1 MKVASGDGEIV
12 VLSDVGDRCVF
23 AVRVGSRC
31 DSLVL
36 WKAGRDAI
44 GLFLYQK
51 SWSEGIFILSGMLTV
66 STFKK
71 RGRVGALDVPSIESP
86 ESVSCIFCPKIERI
100 LAVRCILIQ
109 GSCCSEAANSAIQKV
124 GDQPH
129 VEIFCS
135 RFRRCNWTTTFVL
148 KEVLRPGLY
157 MDIPE

>member
-44 GLFLYQK
+44 GLFVYQK

-66 STFKK
+66 SAFKK
-71 RGRVGALDVPSIESP
+71 RGRVGALDVPSVESP
-86 ESVSCIFCPKIERI
+86 ECVSCIFCPKIERV
-100 LAVRCILIQ
+100 LAVGCILIQ
-109 GSCCSEAANSAIQKV
+109 GSCSSEAANSAIHKI

-135 RFRRCNWTTTFVL
+135 RFRRWNWTTTFVL